1 MKPRESKVSS
11 KTGSSA
17 CPDPDGGGMDF
28 LRIGDAPLT
37 IEALVSIARGAARL
51 ELSESARDR
60 VTRARALVE
69 QWVKEGRAVY
79 GVTTGFGALCEV
91 AIEAAQTRALQENI
105 IMSHAAGVG
114 TPFATEIVRAVMA
127 VRIQDLSQGHAGVKL
142 ETLQALVDLLN
153 SGVCPVVPEK
163 GSVGAS
169 GDLAPMAHLA
179 LVLIGRGEAFYRG
192 SRMSGAEALSA
203 AGLKPVC
210 LDAGEGLALINGT
223 QFMAGIGSLAVNDAA
238 RLARTADIACS
249 ISLEVLMGTNVEFD
263 PRIHR
268 ARPHP
273 GQAVAADNMFRITQ
287 DSAIMSSHKDCHR
300 IQDAYTLRCSPQVH
314 GASRDAITHVRRVFE
329 TELASC
335 TTNPL
340 IFPDTGDFL
349 LGGNF
354 HGQPLALAADY
365 LCMAAAELASI
376 SERRIERLVNP
387 QLSGLPAF
395 LVSDSGLNSGF
406 MIAQYTAAALVSE
419 NKVLSHPACVDSI
432 PTSANKEDHVSMGT
446 ISVRKC
452 RSVIANAEAVIAIEL
467 LCGCQALDLL
477 TKGRPGR
484 GTEAAYKVVR
494 GRVSRLDRDRVLA
507 NDIEAMVDLLRDGAI
522 LRAVEEAVGP
532 LS

>member
-1 MKPRESKVSS
+1 MESINIGGA
-11 KTGSSA
+11 GSILSVDDVVA
-17 CPDPDGGGMDF
+17 
-28 LRIGDAPLT
+28 
-37 IEALVSIARGAARL
+37 IARRGAAVSL
-51 ELSESARDR
+51 GDVARSN
-60 VTRARALVE
+60 VNRARRLVE
-69 QWVKEGRAVY
+69 KWVREGKAVY

-91 AIEAAQTRALQENI
+91 AIAASETRALQENI
-105 IMSHAAGVG
+105 LMSHAAGVG
-114 TPFATEIVRAVMA
+114 NPFPPEVVRAAMA
-127 VRIQDLSQGHAGVKL
+127 VRVQDLSQGHAGVRL
-142 ETLQALVDLLN
+142 QTLQALVDLLN

-179 LVLIGRGEAFYRG
+179 LVLIGKGEAFYRG
-192 SRMSGAEALSA
+192 ARMSGAEALSA
-203 AGLKPVC
+203 AGLKPIC

-223 QFMAGIGSLAVNDAA
+223 QFMAGIGALAVHDAD
-238 RLARTADIACS
+238 RLARTADVACS

-263 PRIHR
+263 RRIHE

-273 GQAVAADNMFRITQ
+273 GQAAVADNMYRITQ

-314 GASRDAITHVRRVFE
+314 GASRDAISHVRKVFA
-329 TELASC
+329 TELVSC

-340 IFPDTGDFL
+340 IFPETGDFL

-365 LCMAAAELASI
+365 LCMAASELASI

-395 LVSDSGLNSGF
+395 LVNDSGLNSGF

-419 NKVLSHPACVDSI
+419 NKVLSHPASVDSI

-452 RSVIANAEAVIAIEL
+452 RSVVANTENVVAIEL
-467 LCGCQALDLL
+467 LCACQALDLL
-477 TKGRPGR
+477 TKGNPGK
-484 GTEAAYKVVR
+484 GTGAAYRVVR
-494 GRVSRLDRDRVLA
+494 QHVPRLDKDRVLSS
-507 NDIEAMVDLLRDGAI
+507 DIEAMVELIHDGAI

-532 LS
+532 LR

>member
-1 MKPRESKVSS
+1 MPSS
-11 KTGSSA
+11 KPGSRSRA
-17 CPDPDGGGMDF
+17 PAPEATSV
-28 LRIGDAPLT
+28 LLGD
-37 IEALVSIARGAARL
+37 EALTLESLVAIAREGARV
-51 ELSESARDR
+51 ELADHARDR
-60 VTRARALVE
+60 VRKARELVE
-69 QWVKEGRAVY
+69 TWVREGRAVY
-79 GVTTGFGALCEV
+79 GVTTGFGGLCEV
-91 AIEAAQTRALQENI
+91 AIAPGQTRALQENI
-105 IMSHAAGVG
+105 LMSHAAGVG
-114 TPFATEIVRAVMA
+114 NPFPAEIVRSAMA
-127 VRIQDLSQGHAGVKL
+127 SRIQDLSQGHAGVKL

-179 LVLIGRGEAFYRG
+179 LVLIGQGEAFYRG
-192 SRMSGAEALSA
+192 ERMSGSEALRR
-203 AGLKPVC
+203 AGLSPVC

-223 QFMAGIGSLAVNDAA
+223 QFMAGIGALAVNDAA
-238 RLARTADIACS
+238 RLARTADVACS

-263 PRIHR
+263 PRIHKV
-268 ARPHP
+268 RPHP
-273 GQAVAADNMFRITQ
+273 GQAAVADNMYRITQ

-314 GASRDAITHVRRVFE
+314 GASRDAISHVRRVFQ
-329 TELASC
+329 TELASS

-340 IFPDTGDFL
+340 IFPETGDFL

-365 LCMAAAELASI
+365 LCMAASELASI

-395 LVSDSGLNSGF
+395 LVNDSGLNSGF

-446 ISVRKC
+446 IAVRKC
-452 RSVIANAEAVIAIEL
+452 RSVITNAEAVIAIEL
-467 LCGCQALDLL
+467 LCACQALDLL
-477 TKGRPGR
+477 TRGHPGR
-484 GTEAAYKVVR
+484 GTEAAYRVVR
-494 GRVSRLDRDRVLA
+494 GRIPMLDRDRVLA
-507 NDIEAMVDLLRDGAI
+507 RDIDAMVDLLRGGEI
-522 LRAVEEAVGP
+522 VRAVEQAVGP
-532 LS
+532 LN